1 MRKEKLWRKRIEVRM
16 QQLLCSG
23 DVNFAVLDSKVIA
36 VNQQS
41 RYGQSRNSQSRKSLA
56 VSSAECTWC
65 PMSQMNLWE
74 TSISTVDG

>member
-1 MRKEKLWRKRIEVRM
+1 M

-41 RYGQSRNSQSRKSLA
+41 RYGQSRNSQSRKLLA

-65 PMSQMNLWE
+65 PMSQMNLWG
-74 TSISTVDG
+74 DFDLDRRWMRKGRQR